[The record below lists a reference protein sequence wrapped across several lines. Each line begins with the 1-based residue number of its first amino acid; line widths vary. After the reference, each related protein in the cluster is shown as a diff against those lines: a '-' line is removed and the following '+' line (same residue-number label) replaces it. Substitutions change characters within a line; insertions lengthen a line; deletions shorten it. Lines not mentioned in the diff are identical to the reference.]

1 MCHLYTHYAPNSPTN
16 AGKLATKDGEEVSR
30 CKMIVRTELVRSRRK
45 SIARRRARAALDWPS
60 TRRSSEEAK
69 RIAHSRW
76 IAALSTDDT
85 TATRSSIVIVCSGG
99 CCMSALAI
107 IDGKERNRNM
117 GKMGGIVA
125 SCGKVNTNVA
135 IRLQPSSSPR
145 LGGNREQYDKGYCS
159 SGDRA
164 A

>member
-125 SCGKVNTNVA
+125 SCGMVSTKVA
-135 IRLQPSSSPR
+135 IRLQASSSPR
-145 LGGNREQYDKGYCS
+145 LAAAMS
-159 SGDRA
+159 SFQKS
-164 A
+164 